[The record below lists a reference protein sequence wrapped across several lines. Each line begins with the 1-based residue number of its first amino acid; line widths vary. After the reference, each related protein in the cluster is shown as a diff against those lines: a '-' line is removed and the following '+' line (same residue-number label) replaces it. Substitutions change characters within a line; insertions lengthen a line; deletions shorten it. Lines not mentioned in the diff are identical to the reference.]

1 MRPIPDSWYLSYSA
15 AVAGPSGWARSA
27 ERVARICATAT
38 DVRALRLELL
48 DEIRRVVPFDA
59 YAWLLT
65 DPETSVGAAPL
76 ADVPCLPELPRLIK
90 LKYLTEVNRW
100 TQLPTPAARL
110 DEATG
115 GARSRSLMWRELL
128 AGYDI
133 TDVVSV
139 VFRDPFGCW
148 AFLDLW
154 RGTGLGRFTAAEEA
168 YLVAITAPVTVALR
182 RGQARTFVAAR
193 TGHARGPVVLLL
205 SADLDVLAQTPETQ
219 VYLRVLVPSNE
230 DRSPI
235 PAGAYNVAA
244 QLLAF
249 EGAIDTNSPSARVHL
264 AGGRWLTLRA
274 ARIGDPRPSQ
284 GADIAVTIEDSSPSE
299 RAEIFAR
306 AHGLTN
312 RERELLSHL
321 VIGRDTRDTAHLMFL
336 SQLTIQDHL
345 KSIFA
350 KTGVRN
356 RRTLLARAIGT

>member
-1 MRPIPDSWYLSYSA
+1 
-15 AVAGPSGWARSA
+15 VAGPSGWARSA
-27 ERVARICATAT
+27 ERVERICATTA
-38 DVRALRLELL
+38 DARVLRLDLL

-59 YAWLLT
+59 YVWLLT
-65 DPETSVGAAPL
+65 DPETSVGIAPL
-76 ADVPCLPELPRLIK
+76 ADVPCLPELPRLIT

-100 TQLPTPAARL
+100 TELSTPVARL

-133 TDVVSV
+133 TDVASV

-154 RGTGLGRFTAAEEA
+154 RGSASGRFTAAEEA
-168 YLVAITAPVTVALR
+168 YLAAINTTVTTALR
-182 RGQARTFVAAR
+182 RGQAQTFVGATR
-193 TGHARGPVVLLL
+193 TGDSRGPVVILL

-219 VYLRVLVPSNE
+219 EYLRVLVPTNAG
-230 DRSPI
+230 RSPI

-249 EGAIDTNSPSARVHL
+249 EGAIDANPPSARVHL
-264 AGGRWLTLRA
+264 SGGRWLTLRA

-312 RERELLSHL
+312 RERQLLGHL
-321 VIGRDTRDTAHLMFL
+321 VVGRDTRDTARLMFL

-350 KTGVRN
+350 KTGMRN
-356 RRTLLARAIGT
+356 RRTLLARALGT